1 MQVKA
6 ATLEKTKEEEGGGE
20 EIQAGKRTHVKAKGG
35 YSRECVIYKDMEGQ
49 GKEKGER
56 SAKIMYEKAI
66 MNALYA
72 NLKIDLK

>member
-1 MQVKA
+1 M
-6 ATLEKTKEEEGGGE
+6 
-20 EIQAGKRTHVKAKGG
+20 
-35 YSRECVIYKDMEGQ
+35 YKDMEGQ

-72 NLKIDLK
+72 NFKIDLK